1 MNFDPHDLPAVNAVL
16 NGSATVLLVL
26 GYVLIKSGREVA
38 HKWTMLAAFGVS
50 CAFLVCYLIYH
61 FGVKLHVA
69 FSGPAALRPVYLLIL
84 FSHIVLAMTV
94 PVLAALT
101 IYRGLRDQ
109 REKHRRIA
117 RWTFPIWLYVSI
129 TGVVIYLLLYQL
141 YPGPAAG
148 SIIEQPPL
156 PAMSIAP

>member
-1 MNFDPHDLPAVNAVL
+1 LNFDPHDLPAVNAVL
-16 NGSATVLLVL
+16 NSTATLLLVL

-61 FGVKLHVA
+61 FAVTLHVP
-69 FSGPAALRPVYLLIL
+69 FSGPAAVRPFYLLIL
-84 FSHIVLAMTV
+84 LSHIVLAITV
-94 PVLAALT
+94 PFLAGLT

-117 RWTFPIWLYVSI
+117 VWTFPIWLYVSV
-129 TGVVIYLLLYQL
+129 TGVVIYLMLYQIF
-141 YPGPAAG
+141 PAPVGGP
-148 SIIEQPPL
+148 IIEEPPL